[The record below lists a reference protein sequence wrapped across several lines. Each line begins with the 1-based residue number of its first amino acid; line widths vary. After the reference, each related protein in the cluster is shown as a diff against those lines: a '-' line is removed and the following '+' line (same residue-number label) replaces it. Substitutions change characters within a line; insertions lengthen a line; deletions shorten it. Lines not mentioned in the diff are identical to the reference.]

1 MPITRDDYEKRS
13 GEAFVLLKNFLRPNF
28 HIAYTVEELVE
39 VLEAKGVK
47 MSKEEAE
54 RVLTS
59 MVYGGRLESKIVDGV
74 TCYRYK
80 KVLGFLPMKRP
91 R

>member
-1 MPITRDDYEKRS
+1 MPVTRDDYEKRS
-13 GEAFVLLKNFLRPNF
+13 GEAFILLKDFLRPNF
-28 HIAYTVEELVE
+28 HIAYTLEELME
-39 VLEAKGVK
+39 VLKEKGVK
-47 MSKEEAE
+47 LSKEETE

-59 MVYGGRLESKIVDGV
+59 LVYGGRVESKIVDGV